1 MDLSFAMD
9 PLYWGWLA
17 ILAVVAFFQNMA
29 FTWVSRSRNSG
40 DPHYHRY
47 AAWCSNGIWLLC
59 FLMIW
64 SKVWEAF
71 ESTNYIEMVPLF
83 IVYILATAEGSVFMM
98 KILLKREKGKQQVGA
113 R

>member
-1 MDLSFAMD
+1 
-9 PLYWGWLA
+9 
-17 ILAVVAFFQNMA
+17 
-29 FTWVSRSRNSG
+29 
-40 DPHYHRY
+40 
-47 AAWCSNGIWLLC
+47 
-59 FLMIW
+59 MIW